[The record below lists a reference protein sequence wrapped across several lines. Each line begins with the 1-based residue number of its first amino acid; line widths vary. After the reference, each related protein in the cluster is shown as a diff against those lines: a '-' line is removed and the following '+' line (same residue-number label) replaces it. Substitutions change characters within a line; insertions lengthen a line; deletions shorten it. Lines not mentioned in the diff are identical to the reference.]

1 MTENV
6 GFNALLMLPLDAYNR
21 RYLPAGKVAHL
32 IPIDNAYHYALCGIS
47 VLGGRDYWLGTGSQ
61 DEYDEAARRL
71 LCRSCEKEAS
81 RRAHRKAEDVA
92 SVQG

>member
-1 MTENV
+1 MT
-6 GFNALLMLPLDAYNR
+6 LPLDAYNR

-61 DEYDEAARRL
+61 DESDEAARRL

-81 RRAHRKAEDVA
+81 RRLRANHEIVHKVSR
-92 SVQG
+92 